1 MNKLIKKA
9 FTLIELLVVI
19 AIIGILSGLIVV
31 SMGGMTQKAT
41 IAKAQV
47 FSNSLKNSLMMNI
60 SGEWKMDE
68 GSGTMANDTWT
79 KVNNGTLSNFANTT
93 AGYGDANT
101 SGWMSSSNCISGTC
115 LKFDGVDDYVNFG
128 NNSSLRNLSS
138 FTLEMWYNP
147 FNIIDRRN
155 ILDKFTYSESGWQ
168 VRTENNKF
176 LFLIS
181 QPGQV
186 GLTSVSS
193 LKLNGWNHIACV
205 FNGVT
210 VGTSAAYIYLNGSFE
225 AKNTA
230 LSPLIPNDL
239 YMNMG
244 SAATNSGAYGIM
256 DGFRMYKEA
265 MTISQIKEQYYI
277 GINELLAKGS
287 ISIAEYQERLSVIAI
302 GE

>member
-47 FSNSLKNSLMMNI
+47 FSNSLKNSLMMSI
-60 SGEWKMDE
+60 VGEWKMDE
-68 GSGTMANDTWT
+68 GSGTTINDTWT
-79 KVNNGTLSNFANTT
+79 KINNGTLHSFANTT

-101 SGWMSSSNCISGTC
+101 SGWMSSSSCISGAC
-115 LKFDGVDDYVNFG
+115 LKFDGVDDYVSFG
-128 NNSSLRNLSS
+128 NNSSLRDLSS

-147 FNIIDRRN
+147 FNIVDRRN
-155 ILDKFTYSESGWQ
+155 ILDKFTYAESGWQ

-181 QPGQV
+181 QPTQV
-186 GLTSVSS
+186 ALISLSS
-193 LKLNGWNHIACV
+193 LKLNDWNHIVCV
-205 FNGVT
+205 FNGVG
-210 VGTSAAYIYLNGSFE
+210 VGTSTAQIYLNGSFE
-225 AKNTA
+225 VRNTA
-230 LSPLIPNDL
+230 FSPLIPNDL
-239 YMNMG
+239 YVNMG
-244 SAATNSGAYGIM
+244 TAATNSGAYGIM

-265 MTISQIKEQYYI
+265 MTISQVKEQYYA
-277 GINELLAKGS
+277 GVNKLLTKGS
-287 ISIAEYQERLSVIAI
+287 ISIADYQSRLSMIANK
-302 GE
+302 